1 MKVWFSF
8 LVEDKNRHIFKSV
21 FHRSHKLMSFSSFF
35 KNKFHFDSVN
45 HFASFLGCY
54 TQKNKHTYNKMKNK
68 KIDFLIEWL
77 SIVQYKPHLAVLDM
91 NSTMSPGHF
100 LFFRE
105 NILYTYT
112 VYWAAA
118 RGNSHRDICGPT
130 ISKTKDLRL
139 DDIISRLT
147 I

>member
-1 MKVWFSF
+1 
-8 LVEDKNRHIFKSV
+8 V

-112 VYWAAA
+112 VY
-118 RGNSHRDICGPT
+118 
-130 ISKTKDLRL
+130 
-139 DDIISRLT
+139 
-147 I
+147 

>member
-1 MKVWFSF
+1 
-8 LVEDKNRHIFKSV
+8 
-21 FHRSHKLMSFSSFF
+21 MSFSSFF

-112 VYWAAA
+112 VY
-118 RGNSHRDICGPT
+118 
-130 ISKTKDLRL
+130 
-139 DDIISRLT
+139 
-147 I
+147 